1 MGLYL
6 ANGSSTWSGLYT
18 LHQRCR
24 IDTSL
29 TNLEHGAWCD
39 RTMSI
44 SLHALCLIVFVPLS
58 QIGVLQGAIVLHC
71 HEFLRYGW
79 CWTILI
85 LHCALCIAG
94 DIGDTPLHLL
104 YPVLQHCDATNLHD
118 IEEETR
124 WGVQSVE
131 GKSEWHMPE
140 CADDPRLEQLL
151 QVCPQINFLHFLSR
165 QNGRS
170 IEENELS
177 SYWQAVFTEEF
188 ASGDS
193 DKVS

>member
-1 MGLYL
+1 MPRCLCAPVPDWGAARSHCAALSWVFEIWLMLNYL
-6 ANGSSTWSGLYT
+6 
-18 LHQRCR
+18 
-24 IDTSL
+24 D
-29 TNLEHGAWCD
+29 
-39 RTMSI
+39 
-44 SLHALCLIVFVPLS
+44 F
-58 QIGVLQGAIVLHC
+58 
-71 HEFLRYGW
+71 
-79 CWTILI
+79 
-85 LHCALCIAG
+85 ALCIAG

-104 YPVLQHCDATNLHD
+104 HPVLQHCDATNLHD

-131 GKSEWHMPE
+131 GKSEWHMPG

-151 QVCPQINFLHFLSR
+151 QVYPQINFLHFLSR